1 MITVYAMF
9 LELEALSENSQCI
22 MSENGINYL
31 KIFYFITMISVFF
44 VLRVFMESL
53 SSRIFVGILYYILT
67 IVVSIIVG
75 RVGYYGKK
83 EKAD

>member
-1 MITVYAMF
+1 
-9 LELEALSENSQCI
+9 
-22 MSENGINYL
+22 
-31 KIFYFITMISVFF
+31 MISVFF